1 MIQGFLAGNI
11 GKDAETRD
19 VGNGGETVTKFS
31 VACNTG
37 KKDETQ
43 WVTCSMWGERG
54 AKLRQYLTKGTRVAV
69 TGRVSARAWKDKSGE
84 TRVDI
89 EVRVGELSLLGG
101 GEKASHEER
110 PARRAE
116 PAVNAFHST
125 PAPANRGDAY
135 DDDDI
140 PF

>member
-11 GKDAETRD
+11 GKDAETRE
-19 VGNGGETVTKFS
+19 VGSDTVTKFS

-69 TGRVSARAWKDKSGE
+69 TGRVSARAWKDKDGE
-84 TRVDI
+84 TRVDM
-89 EVRVGELSLLGG
+89 EVRVDQLSLLGG
-101 GEKASHEER
+101 GDKAKS
-110 PARRAE
+110 
-116 PAVNAFHST
+116 
-125 PAPANRGDAY
+125 
-135 DDDDI
+135 DDWA
-140 PF
+140 